1 MVDKKGKL
9 TDWVFLFVSLTLI
22 ILLLIFSPE
31 WFWVML
37 PFVGLFAVRSLNV
50 I

>member
-1 MVDKKGKL
+1 MAENKAKL
-9 TDWVFLFVSLTLI
+9 TDWVFLFISLALMT
-22 ILLLIFSPE
+22 LLLIFAAE

-37 PFVGLFAVRSLNV
+37 PFAGLFAVRSLNV